1 MEPEFT
7 ALESCL
13 DGGQVARPGDILI
26 VHCDHTKLTSEQVD
40 SMRMLAMERLPGLSD
55 VVFMS
60 CLGTTI
66 YRPDPA

>member
-13 DGGQVARPGDILI
+13 DGQVARPGDVLI
-26 VHCDHTKLTSEQVD
+26 VHCNHTAMSCEQIEA
-40 SMRMLAMERLPGLSD
+40 MRTLALERLPGLSD